1 MTAKK
6 TSKKTTKKTT
16 SKKRSTA
23 RAARPDVG
31 AQLEQAFLAG
41 LGALSN
47 AKDVGNKAFDTLVD
61 QGLTYRKKATKK
73 TEALIDNVQD
83 AIRDMTDDA
92 QSRAS
97 GLMGQMRETPQLA
110 KLQTV
115 FDARVADA
123 LGRIGVASK
132 NDIDDIN
139 KKLDTVLKSLSAEKK
154 AAKAPAKRKTTA
166 KKATKKKVAKKPAA
180 KKKAAPKKAAPKKV
194 SKKKVAAKPAAKK
207 AAKPAAKKVAKAAPK
222 AVAKPAP
229 KAVAKPAPKA
239 VANPAP
245 KAVAKPAPKAV
256 AKPEPKPVTEAAPKP
271 AKAS

>member
-6 TSKKTTKKTT
+6 TTRKTTKKTT
-16 SKKRSTA
+16 SKKRSTK

-132 NDIDDIN
+132 HDIDEIN
-139 KKLDTVLKSLSAEKK
+139 KKLDAVLKSLSAEKK

-166 KKATKKKVAKKPAA
+166 KKASKKKVAKKPAA
-180 KKKAAPKKAAPKKV
+180 KKKAASKKKAAVKKV

-207 AAKPAAKKVAKAAPK
+207 VAKVAPK

-239 VANPAP
+239 VAKAEP
-245 KAVAKPAPKAV
+245 KAV
-256 AKPEPKPVTEAAPKP
+256 TETAMKP
-271 AKAS
+271 AKAG